1 MNRERGAAL
10 VEFALVLSVLVLIL
24 FGIIEF
30 GRAYNTK
37 ISLTHASREGV
48 RVLAVTGD
56 AEEAV
61 AATRHATPTLD
72 QALLGVTALGVTAS
86 GCTPGEPTEVK
97 VTYPLTY
104 DIPLF
109 GSATITLA
117 STAVMQCGG

>member
-72 QALLGVTALGVTAS
+72 QALLGVTAS
-86 GCTPGEPTEVK
+86 GCTPGQPTEVK

>member
-1 MNRERGAAL
+1 MDRERGAAL
-10 VEFALVLSVLVLIL
+10 VEFALVLSVLVLLL

-61 AATRHATPTLD
+61 AATRHATSTLD
-72 QALLGVTALGVTAS
+72 QALLGVATT